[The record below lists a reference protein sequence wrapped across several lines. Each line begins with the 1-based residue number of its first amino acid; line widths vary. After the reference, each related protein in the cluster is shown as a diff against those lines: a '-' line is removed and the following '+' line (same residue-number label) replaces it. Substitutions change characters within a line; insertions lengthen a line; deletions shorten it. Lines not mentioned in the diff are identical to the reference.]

1 MTVCQESFELDKLIN
16 EIVVLMSPQAENK
29 NINLEVEQSY
39 SKVNL
44 LGDEL
49 RLNQVLINI
58 IGNALKFT
66 PERGTISISVK
77 QVAQEDDAITIRF
90 SVSDTGIGISQEN
103 LIRIFNAFEQAES
116 NTARRFGGTGL
127 GLAISSNLVK
137 LMGGQLDVKSEEDKG
152 SEFYFTLVFPI
163 SAEKTVAEHHEI
175 TKKNTEEYNFEGKRL
190 LVVEDNDLNAEI
202 AQTLLDMVGIVAERA
217 AEGLQAVQMF
227 EQAPVGY
234 YDGILMDIR
243 MPVMDGLEAT
253 KRIRTLEK
261 EDSRTIPIIAMT
273 ANAFDQDMKKSIDSG
288 MNGHLTKP
296 IDVNKLYEVLQ
307 QTLFN

>member
-1 MTVCQESFELDKLIN
+1 
-16 EIVVLMSPQAENK
+16 
-29 NINLEVEQSY
+29 
-39 SKVNL
+39 
-44 LGDEL
+44 
-49 RLNQVLINI
+49 
-58 IGNALKFT
+58 
-66 PERGTISISVK
+66 
-77 QVAQEDDAITIRF
+77 
-90 SVSDTGIGISQEN
+90 
-103 LIRIFNAFEQAES
+103 
-116 NTARRFGGTGL
+116 
-127 GLAISSNLVK
+127 
-137 LMGGQLDVKSEEDKG
+137 VKSEEDKG

-163 SAEKTVAEHHEI
+163 SAEKTVVEHHEI